1 MISLPFGPLPA
12 HTPRRFVPER
22 VDWGEWS
29 WLVTTL
35 LALNFLGDG
44 LRDAWDVRGGN

>member
-1 MISLPFGPLPA
+1 M
-12 HTPRRFVPER
+12 R
-22 VDWGEWS
+22 VYW
-29 WLVTTL
+29 WLIACPGGVLVSTL